1 MGSSFL
7 LFSAEI
13 STDLKLQRLH
23 SEIKISLKIDKAV
36 SSTNSSLSVQV
47 IKSSYKSSFQINVC
61 SFFKKDKRLRLCC
74 TVFHVSYPEMWNGIP
89 ESLLLWVFSG
99 KLNLVNHIS
108 TSSVCRI
115 SIIWDSGLCTNL
127 KIWKKSI
134 VVVAH
139 KRSLLSINSLQ
150 QGHRGTST
158 MWESDAVFCDGVSD
172 PRMMPMSQCLNFLG
186 F

>member
-74 TVFHVSYPEMWNGIP
+74 TVFHVSYPEM
-89 ESLLLWVFSG
+89 
-99 KLNLVNHIS
+99 
-108 TSSVCRI
+108 
-115 SIIWDSGLCTNL
+115 
-127 KIWKKSI
+127 
-134 VVVAH
+134 
-139 KRSLLSINSLQ
+139 
-150 QGHRGTST
+150 
-158 MWESDAVFCDGVSD
+158 
-172 PRMMPMSQCLNFLG
+172 
-186 F
+186 